1 MSSPKKRAHGLI
13 RWDWREPKIVV
24 WQGKVLGARP
34 GSVRSNPDDD
44 GVDLRGNWKA
54 ARSLGVR
61 PRGARCLV
69 RDVNPKG
76 G

>member
-1 MSSPKKRAHGLI
+1 MAGESPGG
-13 RWDWREPKIVV
+13 
-24 WQGKVLGARP
+24 QT

-44 GVDLRGNWKA
+44 GVGLRGNWKA

-61 PRGARCLV
+61 PRGARCLL